1 MAFKFSRELK
11 TGIVGIGGILLF
23 ILGYSYLKSSP
34 LFDNSM
40 TLYAVYDHVGGLQ
53 SGTTVSINGFQV
65 GQVKD
70 IRFLDASGK
79 LLVTMSVDGGL
90 AFSNE
95 SIAELFD
102 TGIIGGKGIQILPK
116 VSMPYTPVK
125 SGDTL
130 PTQVKPGL
138 TELLQQ
144 QINPLQLK
152 VESMIDNADSVML
165 GIHQLMNPA
174 TRKNLQESIG
184 GLNQLV
190 AQLNETTASINAV
203 LGKHGNTLD
212 RGLSDLGRSAK
223 NLAAITDSINSQ
235 DLGETIRHLG
245 AALAEINEVLD
256 QVNQGKGSLGQL
268 AQNEELYQHLSQSTE
283 ELALLLQDMRLN
295 PKRYVHLSV
304 FGKKQKAYE
313 KPSDDPAHQTI
324 DSLTNKE

>member
-1 MAFKFSRELK
+1 
-11 TGIVGIGGILLF
+11 
-23 ILGYSYLKSSP
+23 
-34 LFDNSM
+34 M

-90 AFSNE
+90 AFSNQ
-95 SIAELFD
+95 SLAELFD

-116 VSMPYTPVK
+116 VTMPYTPVQ

-152 VESMIDNADSVML
+152 VESMINNADSVML
-165 GIHQLMNPA
+165 GINQLMNPA
-174 TRKNLQESIG
+174 TRNHLQESIS
-184 GLNQLV
+184 GLSLLI
-190 AQLNETTASINAV
+190 AQLNETTSSINTV
-203 LGKHGNTLD
+203 MGKHGKTLD
-212 RGLSDLGRSAK
+212 RGLTDLGVSAK
-223 NLAAITDSINSQ
+223 NLAAITDSINRQ
-235 DLGETIRHLG
+235 DLGATIRHLG
-245 AALAEINEVLD
+245 DALAQINEILD
-256 QVNQGKGSLGQL
+256 QMNQGKGSLGQL
-268 AQNEELYQHLSQSTE
+268 AQNEDLYQHLSQSTQ

-313 KPSDDPAHQTI
+313 KPSDDPAHQATDTI
-324 DSLTNKE
+324 TMK

>member
-90 AFSNE
+90 AFSNQ
-95 SIAELFD
+95 SLAELFD

-116 VSMPYTPVK
+116 VTMPYIPVQ

-152 VESMIDNADSVML
+152 VESMINNADSVML
-165 GIHQLMNPA
+165 GINQLMNPA
-174 TRKNLQESIG
+174 TRNHLQESIS
-184 GLNQLV
+184 GLSLLI
-190 AQLNETTASINAV
+190 AQLNETTSSINTV
-203 LGKHGNTLD
+203 MGKHGKTLD
-212 RGLSDLGRSAK
+212 RGLTDLGVSAK
-223 NLAAITDSINSQ
+223 NLAAITDSINRQ
-235 DLGETIRHLG
+235 DLGATIRHLG
-245 AALAEINEVLD
+245 DALAQINEILD
-256 QVNQGKGSLGQL
+256 KMNQGKGSLGQL
-268 AQNEELYQHLSQSTE
+268 AQNEDLYQHLSQSTQ

-313 KPSDDPAHQTI
+313 KPSDDPAHQATDTI
-324 DSLTNKE
+324 TMK

>member
-53 SGTTVSINGFQV
+53 SGTTLSINGLQV

-90 AFSNE
+90 AFSNQ
-95 SIAELFD
+95 SLAELFD

-116 VSMPYTPVK
+116 VTMPYIPVQ

-152 VESMIDNADSVML
+152 VESMINNADSVML
-165 GIHQLMNPA
+165 GINQLMNPA
-174 TRKNLQESIG
+174 TRNHLQESIS
-184 GLNQLV
+184 GLSLLI
-190 AQLNETTASINAV
+190 AQLNETTSSINTV
-203 LGKHGNTLD
+203 MGKHGKTLD
-212 RGLSDLGRSAK
+212 RGLTDLGVSAK
-223 NLAAITDSINSQ
+223 NLAAITDSINRQ
-235 DLGETIRHLG
+235 DLGATIRHLG
-245 AALAEINEVLD
+245 DALAQINEILD
-256 QVNQGKGSLGQL
+256 QMNQGKGSLGQL
-268 AQNEELYQHLSQSTE
+268 AQNEDLYQHLSQSTQ

-313 KPSDDPAHQTI
+313 KPSDEPAHQST
-324 DSLTNKE
+324 DTLTMK

>member
-90 AFSNE
+90 AFSNQ
-95 SIAELFD
+95 SLAELFD

-116 VSMPYTPVK
+116 VTMPYIPVQ

-152 VESMIDNADSVML
+152 VESMINNADSVML
-165 GIHQLMNPA
+165 GINQLMNPA
-174 TRKNLQESIG
+174 TRNHLQESIS
-184 GLNQLV
+184 GLSLLI
-190 AQLNETTASINAV
+190 AQLNETTSSINTV
-203 LGKHGNTLD
+203 MGKHGKTLD
-212 RGLSDLGRSAK
+212 RGLTDLGVSAK
-223 NLAAITDSINSQ
+223 NLAAITDSINRQ
-235 DLGETIRHLG
+235 DLGATIRHLG
-245 AALAEINEVLD
+245 DALAQINEILD
-256 QVNQGKGSLGQL
+256 QMNRRTNNQSKMNL
-268 AQNEELYQHLSQSTE
+268 AVLE
-283 ELALLLQDMRLN
+283 
-295 PKRYVHLSV
+295 
-304 FGKKQKAYE
+304 
-313 KPSDDPAHQTI
+313 
-324 DSLTNKE
+324 LTNYYKEFEEEFTLFFKDLEKYSKNKIIELKNL

>member
-79 LLVTMSVDGGL
+79 LLVTISVDGGL
-90 AFSNE
+90 AFSNQ
-95 SIAELFD
+95 SLAELFD

-116 VSMPYTPVK
+116 VTMPYTPVQ

-152 VESMIDNADSVML
+152 VESMINNADSVML
-165 GIHQLMNPA
+165 GINQLMNPT
-174 TRKNLQESIG
+174 TRIQLQESIS
-184 GLNQLV
+184 GLNQLI
-190 AQLNETTASINAV
+190 AQLNETTTSINTV
-203 LGKHGNTLD
+203 MGKHGKTLD
-212 RGLSDLGRSAK
+212 RGFTDLGVSAK
-223 NLAAITDSINSQ
+223 NLASITDSINRQ
-235 DLGETIRHLG
+235 DLGATIRHLG
-245 AALAEINEVLD
+245 DALTQINVVLD

-268 AQNEELYQHLSQSTE
+268 AQNEDLYQHLSQSTQ

-313 KPSDDPAHQTI
+313 KPSDDPAHQST
-324 DSLTNKE
+324 DTLTMK

>member
-1 MAFKFSRELK
+1 
-11 TGIVGIGGILLF
+11 
-23 ILGYSYLKSSP
+23 
-34 LFDNSM
+34 M

-90 AFSNE
+90 AFSNQ
-95 SIAELFD
+95 SLAELFD

-116 VSMPYTPVK
+116 VTMPYIPVQ

-152 VESMIDNADSVML
+152 VESMINNADSVML
-165 GIHQLMNPA
+165 GINQLMNPA
-174 TRKNLQESIG
+174 TRNHLQESIS
-184 GLNQLV
+184 GLSLLI
-190 AQLNETTASINAV
+190 AQLNETTSSINTV
-203 LGKHGNTLD
+203 MGKHGKTLD
-212 RGLSDLGRSAK
+212 RGLTDLGVSAK
-223 NLAAITDSINSQ
+223 NLAAITDSINRQ
-235 DLGETIRHLG
+235 DLGATIRHLG
-245 AALAEINEVLD
+245 DALAQINEILD

-268 AQNEELYQHLSQSTE
+268 AQNEDLYQHLSQSTQ

-313 KPSDDPAHQTI
+313 KPSDDPAHQSI
-324 DSLTNKE
+324 DTLTMK

>member
-1 MAFKFSRELK
+1 
-11 TGIVGIGGILLF
+11 
-23 ILGYSYLKSSP
+23 
-34 LFDNSM
+34 
-40 TLYAVYDHVGGLQ
+40 
-53 SGTTVSINGFQV
+53 V

-90 AFSNE
+90 AFSNQ
-95 SIAELFD
+95 SLAELFD

-116 VSMPYTPVK
+116 VTMPYTPVQ

-152 VESMIDNADSVML
+152 VESMINNADSVML
-165 GIHQLMNPA
+165 GINQLMNPI
-174 TRKNLQESIG
+174 TRKQLQESIS
-184 GLNQLV
+184 GLNQLI
-190 AQLNETTASINAV
+190 AQLNETTSSINTV
-203 LGKHGNTLD
+203 MGKHGKTLD
-212 RGLSDLGRSAK
+212 RGFTDLGISAK
-223 NLAAITDSINSQ
+223 NLASITDSINRQ
-235 DLGETIRHLG
+235 DLGATIKHLG
-245 AALAEINEVLD
+245 DALVQINEVLD

-268 AQNEELYQHLSQSTE
+268 AQNEDLYQHLSQSTQ

-313 KPSDDPAHQTI
+313 KPSDDPAHQVT
-324 DSLTNKE
+324 DTLTMN

>member
-1 MAFKFSRELK
+1 MAFKFSRELE

-65 GQVKD
+65 GQVND

-144 QINPLQLK
+144 QINPPSTQ
-152 VESMIDNADSVML
+152 
-165 GIHQLMNPA
+165 G
-174 TRKNLQESIG
+174 
-184 GLNQLV
+184 
-190 AQLNETTASINAV
+190 
-203 LGKHGNTLD
+203 GKHD
-212 RGLSDLGRSAK
+212 R
-223 NLAAITDSINSQ
+223 
-235 DLGETIRHLG
+235 
-245 AALAEINEVLD
+245 
-256 QVNQGKGSLGQL
+256 
-268 AQNEELYQHLSQSTE
+268 
-283 ELALLLQDMRLN
+283 
-295 PKRYVHLSV
+295 
-304 FGKKQKAYE
+304 
-313 KPSDDPAHQTI
+313 
-324 DSLTNKE
+324 

>member
-90 AFSNE
+90 AFSNQ
-95 SIAELFD
+95 SLAELFD

-116 VSMPYTPVK
+116 VTMPYIPVQ

-152 VESMIDNADSVML
+152 VESMINNADSVML
-165 GIHQLMNPA
+165 GINQLMNPA
-174 TRKNLQESIG
+174 TRNHLQESIS
-184 GLNQLV
+184 GLSLLI
-190 AQLNETTASINAV
+190 AQLNETTSSINTV
-203 LGKHGNTLD
+203 MGKHGKTLD
-212 RGLSDLGRSAK
+212 RGLTDLGVSAK
-223 NLAAITDSINSQ
+223 NLAAITDSINRQ
-235 DLGETIRHLG
+235 DLGATIRHLG
-245 AALAEINEVLD
+245 DALAQINEILD
-256 QVNQGKGSLGQL
+256 QMNQGKGSLGQL
-268 AQNEELYQHLSQSTE
+268 AQNEDLYQHLSQSTQ

-313 KPSDDPAHQTI
+313 KPSDDPAHQATDTI
-324 DSLTNKE
+324 TMK

>member
-1 MAFKFSRELK
+1 
-11 TGIVGIGGILLF
+11 
-23 ILGYSYLKSSP
+23 
-34 LFDNSM
+34 M

-79 LLVTMSVDGGL
+79 LLVTISVDGGL
-90 AFSNE
+90 AFSNQ
-95 SIAELFD
+95 SLAELFD

-116 VSMPYTPVK
+116 VTMPYTPVQ

-152 VESMIDNADSVML
+152 VESMINNADSVML
-165 GIHQLMNPA
+165 GINQLMNPT
-174 TRKNLQESIG
+174 TRIQLQESIS
-184 GLNQLV
+184 GLNQLI
-190 AQLNETTASINAV
+190 AQLNETTTSINTV
-203 LGKHGNTLD
+203 MGKHGKTLD
-212 RGLSDLGRSAK
+212 RGFTDLGVSAK
-223 NLAAITDSINSQ
+223 NLASITDSINRQ
-235 DLGETIRHLG
+235 DLGATIRHLG
-245 AALAEINEVLD
+245 DALTQINVVLD

-268 AQNEELYQHLSQSTE
+268 AQNEDLYQHLSQSTQ

-313 KPSDDPAHQTI
+313 KPSDDPAHQST
-324 DSLTNKE
+324 DTLTMK

>member
-79 LLVTMSVDGGL
+79 LLVTISVDGGL
-90 AFSNE
+90 AFSNQ
-95 SIAELFD
+95 SLAELFD

-116 VSMPYTPVK
+116 VTMPYTPVQ

-152 VESMIDNADSVML
+152 VESMINNADSVML
-165 GIHQLMNPA
+165 GINQLMNPT
-174 TRKNLQESIG
+174 TRIQLQESIS
-184 GLNQLV
+184 GLNQLI
-190 AQLNETTASINAV
+190 AQLNETTTSINTV
-203 LGKHGNTLD
+203 MGKHGKTLD
-212 RGLSDLGRSAK
+212 RGFTDLGVSAK
-223 NLAAITDSINSQ
+223 NLASITDSINRQ
-235 DLGETIRHLG
+235 ALGATIRHLG
-245 AALAEINEVLD
+245 DALTQINVVLD

-268 AQNEELYQHLSQSTE
+268 AQNEDLYQHLSQSTQ

-313 KPSDDPAHQTI
+313 KPSDDPAHQST
-324 DSLTNKE
+324 DTLTMK

>member
-53 SGTTVSINGFQV
+53 SGTTLSINGLQV

-90 AFSNE
+90 AFSNQ
-95 SIAELFD
+95 SLAELFD

-116 VSMPYTPVK
+116 VTMPYIPVQ

-152 VESMIDNADSVML
+152 VESMINNADSVML
-165 GIHQLMNPA
+165 GINQLMNPA
-174 TRKNLQESIG
+174 TRNHLQESIS
-184 GLNQLV
+184 GLSLLI
-190 AQLNETTASINAV
+190 AQLNETTSSINTV
-203 LGKHGNTLD
+203 MGKHGKTLD
-212 RGLSDLGRSAK
+212 RGLTDLGVSAK
-223 NLAAITDSINSQ
+223 NLAAITDSINRQ
-235 DLGETIRHLG
+235 DLGATIRHLG
-245 AALAEINEVLD
+245 DALAQINEILD
-256 QVNQGKGSLGQL
+256 QMNQGKGSLGQL
-268 AQNEELYQHLSQSTE
+268 AQNEDLYQHLSQSTQ

-313 KPSDDPAHQTI
+313 KPSDDPAHQSI
-324 DSLTNKE
+324 DTLTMK